1 MPPKLSKPYTVCTYK
16 GERVYPDHIKYQDLT
31 NTADVPIGE
40 RQLIYNRRY
49 VATHCADIAE
59 NQRIYR
65 REHKVLVRCQS
76 CGSILSRLYICN
88 HKKTQKH
95 IRSLNGE
102 PDPNMYVTHDKPTLE
117 TLLESPI
124 HARVTHP

>member
-1 MPPKLSKPYTVCTYK
+1 MPPKISKPYTICTYN
-16 GERVYPDHIKYQDLT
+16 GERVYPDHIKYQDLI

-49 VATHCADIAE
+49 LATHGADIAE
-59 NQRIYR
+59 KQRAYR

-76 CGSILSRLYICN
+76 CGSIMARVYICN
-88 HKKTQKH
+88 HKKTQVH

-102 PDPNMYVTHDKPTLE
+102 PDPNLYITCDSPTFE
-117 TLLESPI
+117 TSPESLTP
-124 HARVTHP
+124 VL